1 MTSTDAERYS
11 ADELALFCRN
21 MVDQRI
27 QRSLGL
33 ELVALTDGRAHCRM
47 PVDADKD
54 GGGGY
59 LHGGFVSMGVEATA
73 FFSAIG
79 VARRGQWPAT
89 VDLHVALLRSARIG
103 SVVELRASL
112 VSSTRTLAV
121 IRVDVFE
128 ARADGSEVA
137 IAAATVTKAYRDVV
151 RAGA

>member
-1 MTSTDAERYS
+1 MSTADDPTRYS
-11 ADELALFCRN
+11 ADELATFCHN
-21 MVDQRI
+21 MVEQRI

-33 ELVALTDGRAHCRM
+33 ELVELVDGRARCRM
-47 PVDADKD
+47 PVGEDKD

-103 SVVELRASL
+103 STLELRASR

-121 IRVDVFE
+121 IRVDVVE
-128 ARADGSEVA
+128 LRADGSEAAV
-137 IAAATVTKAYRDVV
+137 AAATVTKAYRDAV
-151 RAGA
+151 R